1 MSPLLQVEELLD
13 SGIRSGTKN
22 SSSLGSSNP
31 IRVFT
36 FYQNRTD
43 IRLAVEG
50 AMKLFEEAIFRTR
63 DSSDETWQLAIFIL
77 GGVCQDHESIP
88 ALLRQVTERRILFVF
103 VILDSLH
110 QHNHFA
116 GDEKRN
122 DNSSGS
128 SLIVSMNSVLHV
140 IDGDGKMEIRMERY
154 LDSFP
159 FDYYIIL

>member
-1 MSPLLQVEELLD
+1 
-13 SGIRSGTKN
+13 
-22 SSSLGSSNP
+22 
-31 IRVFT
+31 FT

-103 VILDSLH
+103 VILDS
-110 QHNHFA
+110 
-116 GDEKRN
+116 N